1 MAAMLANAMGTPQH
15 RNASLGLASKLMQ
28 KVASAGCACR
38 NPGCED
44 TDDGA
49 QHWNLR
55 NTTCRLAS
63 RKTAPLRNHGLRHLT
78 QSPAFSN
85 VGLNTILSLRGVDR
99 AAGDAKPTVAMQR
112 FVRGT
117 PLGWIAIGLAIK
129 IRTTRS
135 RPNAIAQAQ
144 TRSRAANT
152 VSTGFASITVIRACS
167 KMYAMVAPNCFKSFS
182 NRAIGLDTA
191 CGL

>member
-1 MAAMLANAMGTPQH
+1 MAAMLAKAMGTPQH
-15 RNASLGLASKLMQ
+15 RNASLGLASKPMQ

-63 RKTAPLRNHGLRHLT
+63 RKRLLLEIMGLRHLT

-85 VGLNTILSLRGVDR
+85 VGLNTIYLLAGRSPCGRRETRGSDATIRTRYPARLASHWTGELKSARR
-99 AAGDAKPTVAMQR
+99 ARAQ
-112 FVRGT
+112 T
-117 PLGWIAIGLAIK
+117 PLRRHKRVAVPLIPV
-129 IRTTRS
+129 R
-135 RPNAIAQAQ
+135 
-144 TRSRAANT
+144 RALRQSQLFPA
-152 VSTGFASITVIRACS
+152 
-167 KMYAMVAPNCFKSFS
+167 
-182 NRAIGLDTA
+182 
-191 CGL
+191 